1 MSSSFE
7 KLLLRGAR
15 SFTGAMAGALLAVF
29 AWPALVKA
37 DDLIYTARVSHV
49 FDGDTLWVRPSDG
62 GRTRK
67 LRIEGIDA
75 PEICQEGGLAARD
88 ALRQRL
94 SGRTVTVHEH
104 RRDTYG
110 RPLVDVALGNE
121 DIGAWM
127 VRQGWAWSYRW
138 RDDPGPFAGE
148 EAVARSKKRGI
159 FGEASFEE
167 PRGFRR
173 RHGPCQRR

>member
-1 MSSSFE
+1 MPFLFEQRFLRRALSF
-7 KLLLRGAR
+7 A
-15 SFTGAMAGALLAVF
+15 GAMAGALLAVS
-29 AWPALVKA
+29 AWPALAQA

-75 PEICQEGGLAARD
+75 PEICQEGGVAARD

-121 DIGAWM
+121 DIAAWM
-127 VRQGWAWSYRW
+127 VQEGWAWSYRW
-138 RDDPGPFAGE
+138 RDDPGPFVRE
-148 EAVARSKKRGI
+148 EASARSKKRGI
-159 FGEASFEE
+159 FGETSAEE

>member
-1 MSSSFE
+1 MSSLFE
-7 KLLLRGAR
+7 QLLRRRAL
-15 SFTGAMAGALLAVF
+15 SFAVAMAGALMVVF
-29 AWPALVKA
+29 AWPALTQA

-75 PEICQEGGLAARD
+75 PEICQEGGVAARD

-94 SGRTVTVHEH
+94 SGQTVTVHEH

-110 RPLVDVALGNE
+110 RPLVDVALGDE
-121 DIGAWM
+121 DIAAWM

-138 RDDPGPFAGE
+138 HNDPGPFAPE
-148 EAVARSKKRGI
+148 EAVARSRKRGI
-159 FGEASFEE
+159 FGDAAAEE
-167 PRGFRR
+167 PRDFRL
-173 RHGPCQRR
+173 RHGPCRRG

>member
-1 MSSSFE
+1 M
-7 KLLLRGAR
+7 GAV
-15 SFTGAMAGALLAVF
+15 LLAAF
-29 AWPALVKA
+29 AWPSLAQS

-62 GRTRK
+62 ARSRK

-75 PEICQEGGLAARD
+75 PEICQEGGVAARD

-94 SGRTVTVHEH
+94 NGQTVTVHEH

-110 RPLVDVALGNE
+110 RPLVDLALGSE

-138 RDDPGPFAGE
+138 QGDPGPFVRE
-148 EAVARSKKRGI
+148 ETLARSKQRGI
-159 FGEASFEE
+159 FGESSLEE
-167 PRGFRR
+167 PRDFRR